1 MARYLPEPKSLFL
14 MQTKRRPATTLIADF
29 LAQPL
34 ARLLAKPGVLMAIV
48 VVYLTLVA
56 INKRWFFRRFVS

>member
-1 MARYLPEPKSLFL
+1 

-56 INKRWFFRRFVS
+56 IIKRWFFRRFVS